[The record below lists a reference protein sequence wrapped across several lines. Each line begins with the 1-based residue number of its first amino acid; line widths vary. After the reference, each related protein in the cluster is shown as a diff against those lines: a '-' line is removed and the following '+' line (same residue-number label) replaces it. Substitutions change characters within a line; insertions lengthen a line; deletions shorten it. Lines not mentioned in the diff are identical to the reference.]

1 VDRKSTGAKP
11 FRSRS
16 IPLRCSP
23 HLRCWRSNR
32 ALLQAED
39 IVSLRRNVA
48 AHASPRLCV
57 TQRTES
63 VALLIRSSA
72 LSDVG
77 RHLHSQNELSIRLS
91 LSSRLATYFSAL
103 APAQRA
109 GAQRLSAMA
118 PLRHADC
125 LRGCPLPGEDRKL
138 ATRGVKTARLTQ
150 QRHRLCTCGN
160 GFDAGFSPYQSTRLT
175 R

>member
-109 GAQRLSAMA
+109 GAQRLSALALFGHGLMSDLS
-118 PLRHADC
+118 PLSGVERTSSARNEYFRFFQSGHEAHS
-125 LRGCPLPGEDRKL
+125 LRCR
-138 ATRGVKTARLTQ
+138 
-150 QRHRLCTCGN
+150 
-160 GFDAGFSPYQSTRLT
+160 
-175 R
+175 